1 VRCLTLVLLLVL
13 AALAVPAGASAASAD
28 LRVTKTGSPDA
39 VSPNADITYTI
50 TVTNLGPDSATGVSL
65 TDDVPTHTT
74 FKSAVQDNGPTFTLA
89 SPAFG
94 STGQFSAAVATLA
107 SGASAQFTLVV
118 TVDED
123 APATS
128 TIFNTAS
135 VSSSTPDP
143 DSANDAATAGTD
155 VSPLADLSVTKSDS
169 PDPVAPGSNVEY
181 TILLN
186 NNGPN
191 TARNL
196 ALSDTLPPGT
206 TFVSATQ
213 PNGPT
218 FTLSTPAVGAT
229 GTVTATKST
238 FAASDAATFKIV
250 VHVGSGVADGTT
262 LSNTA
267 SVTSDTD
274 DPNTAD
280 NSDTETTLVN
290 EFAELSVSK
299 LASPDP
305 VLAGNN
311 ITYTIEVS
319 NAGPTQAQSVQL
331 SDAVPVGTT
340 FVSASQTSGPTFT
353 LTSPPAG
360 GTGTFTATRATLAV
374 GATAKFTMVVH
385 VAADRAN
392 GSTIDNT
399 ATIGGVTLDSN
410 ASNDSAST
418 STTVSNPTTQGN
430 TPVPTPQSTSRPT
443 RLTLGD
449 ARMRLPS
456 GALFV
461 PLTCE
466 FSPSDV
472 CITDVTVTF
481 NTRKYKLDPLT
492 VRNVH
497 VGSGQTLDL
506 YMAATH
512 AQRVKMRR
520 IGTIP
525 VTVTATNPPGADLTK
540 PGILIGLRRR

>member
-1 VRCLTLVLLLVL
+1 VRLLALALVL
-13 AALAVPAGASAASAD
+13 AVGALAAPAVASAAAD
-28 LRVTKTGSPDA
+28 LSVTKTGSPDA
-39 VSPNADITYTI
+39 VNPNADITYTI
-50 TVTNLGPDSATGVSL
+50 TVTNNGPDPASNVSL
-65 TDDVPTHTT
+65 TDDVPDHTT
-74 FKSAVQDNGPTFTLA
+74 FKSVSQDSGPAFTIT
-89 SPAFG
+89 SPALG
-94 STGQFSAAVATLA
+94 GTGTVTASIATLA
-107 SGASAQFTLVV
+107 SGASAQFTFVV

-123 APATS
+123 AAATS
-128 TIFNTAS
+128 TIFNTANVATTTADS
-135 VSSSTPDP
+135 N
-143 DSANDAATAGTD
+143 SANDSATVGTD
-155 VSPLADLSVTKSDS
+155 VSPQADLSVTKSDS

-213 PNGPT
+213 PNGPP
-218 FTLSTPAVGAT
+218 FTLTTPAPGGT
-229 GTVTATKST
+229 GTVTATKSVL
-238 FAASDAATFKIV
+238 AASDAATFKIV
-250 VHVGSGVADGTT
+250 VNVGSGVADGTT

-299 LASPDP
+299 LASPNP

-311 ITYTIEVS
+311 ITYTIDVS
-319 NAGPTQAQSVQL
+319 NAGPTQAQSVTL
-331 SDAVPVGTT
+331 SDAVPAGTT

-374 GATAKFTMVVH
+374 GATAKFTMVVR
-385 VAADRAN
+385 VGADRAN
-392 GSTIDNT
+392 GSTVDNT

-430 TPVPTPQSTSRPT
+430 TPVPTQQSTSRPT
-443 RLTLGD
+443 RLTIGD

-456 GALFV
+456 GVLFV

-540 PGILIGLRRR
+540 PGILLGLRRR

>member
-13 AALAVPAGASAASAD
+13 AALAAPALASAD
-28 LRVTKTGSPDA
+28 ADLSVTKTGSPDA
-39 VSPNADITYTI
+39 VNANANITYTI
-50 TVTNLGPDSATGVSL
+50 TVTNNGPSSATTVSL
-65 TDDVPTHTT
+65 ADDMPTHTT
-74 FKSAVQDNGPTFTLA
+74 FVSATQTNGPLFTQTPPL
-89 SPAFG
+89 SG
-94 STGQFSAAVATLA
+94 GTGTWTATIATLN
-107 SGASAQFTLVV
+107 SGDSAQFTLVV
-118 TVDED
+118 NVDED

-128 TIFNTAS
+128 TIFNTAN
-135 VSSSTPDP
+135 VTSSSTDP
-143 DSANDAATAGTD
+143 NSANDGATAGTD
-155 VSPLADLSVTKSDS
+155 VSPQADLSVTKSDS

-213 PNGPT
+213 PNGPA
-218 FTLSTPAVGAT
+218 FTLTTPALGGT
-229 GTVTATKST
+229 GTVTATKAT
-238 FAASDAATFKIV
+238 FAASDAATFTIV
-250 VHVGSGVADGTT
+250 VHVGSGVSDGTT

-319 NAGPTQAQSVQL
+319 NAGPTQAQSVTL

-340 FVSASQTSGPTFT
+340 FVSASQTSGPVFT

-418 STTVSNPTTQGN
+418 STTVSNPTTQEN
-430 TPVPTPQSTSRPT
+430 TPVPIPQSTPRPA
-443 RLTLGD
+443 RLTIGD

-456 GALFV
+456 GVLFV